1 MPDAEHDVL
10 TLRQALRWLA
20 AYAVINPITVCF
32 LVLTKL
38 LVLDRLMDFS
48 KLKTG
53 GSSSRWLLF
62 GRMLLAVVV
71 VGSAL
76 GFVSNIVGAVFAV
89 RAADL
94 FAELGSG
101 NSSSLDTFEKRSR
114 AHGHA
119 NTETSQAARAASVH
133 LLFEFIML
141 SLVVVA
147 FSCAGVASI
156 RRVRSALRGPEN
168 IQTVSMSPMH
178 AGRTAS
184 AAHLS
189 AAVVDPAV
197 VVRAQK
203 LQRQI
208 LVTCG
213 VVFVAFVIRAVYTAM
228 FLLASGAQ
236 DVDRACDKFGDTKC
250 RVCNNA
256 FANMLV
262 WLMYTPQLYFS
273 LAFLSQPVALL
284 VALWGMTSGQTLNVM
299 KARDVDA
306 PR

>member
-53 GSSSRWLLF
+53 GSSSRWVLF
-62 GRMLLAVVV
+62 GRVLLAIVV

-89 RAADL
+89 RAADMYDML
-94 FAELGSG
+94 AAG
-101 NSSSLDTFEKRSR
+101 NSSSLDTFEKRNIAYVDAR
-114 AHGHA
+114 LQ
-119 NTETSQAARAASVH
+119 TSQAARAASVH

-147 FSCAGVASI
+147 FSCAGVASV

-197 VVRAQK
+197 AVRAQK

-213 VVFVAFVIRAVYTAM
+213 VVFVAFLIRAIYACM
-228 FLLASGAQ
+228 FVVVSAAQ
-236 DVDRACDKFGDTKC
+236 DVGSDCGKSDGP
-250 RVCNNA
+250 VCQCNLYS
-256 FANMLV
+256 NMLV
-262 WLMYTPQLYFS
+262 WLMYSPQLYFS

-299 KARDVDA
+299 KARDADP